1 MTENTSFSDPSTSPE
16 KNHDISEVVPH
27 VGTEIS
33 PPNFLGAAISH
44 YCKTRVTELLPT
56 REYLSQHTDL
66 INPFPAVMEISG
78 KQWLFIL
85 SGLAAWTWDAF
96 DFFTVSLNVKQLAL
110 DLDKSV
116 SDITWAITLV
126 LMLRTVGAFVFGY
139 FGDKYGAKWPLVV
152 NLLLMVVIQIG
163 VSFIHTFRQ
172 FLALR
177 ALFGI
182 VMGGIYGN
190 ATSTACT

>member
-1 MTENTSFSDPSTSPE
+1 MTANSFSDPMTAE
-16 KNHDISEVVPH
+16 KHTDPDQVVPL

-33 PPNFLGAAISH
+33 PPSFLGSAISH
-44 YCKTRVTELLPT
+44 YCKTRVTELFPT
-56 REYLSQHTDL
+56 KEYLAQHTDL
-66 INPFPAVMEISG
+66 LNPFPAVAEISG

-96 DFFTVSLNVKQLAL
+96 DFFTVSLNVKQLSL
-110 DLDKSV
+110 DLDRKV

-126 LMLRTVGAFVFGY
+126 LMLRTVGAFLFGY

-163 VSFIHTFRQ
+163 VSFITTFRQ

-177 ALFGI
+177 SLFGI